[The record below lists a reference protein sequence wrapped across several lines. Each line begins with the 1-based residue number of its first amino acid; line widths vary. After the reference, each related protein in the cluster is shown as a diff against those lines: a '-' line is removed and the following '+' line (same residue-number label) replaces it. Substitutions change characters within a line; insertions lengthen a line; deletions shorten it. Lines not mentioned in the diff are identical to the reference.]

1 MGKSKAA
8 RCLLWG
14 AACVAAGLIGFT
26 VWAVKPA
33 IAPVAPPAASTFDKA
48 DIQRGEKLAAA
59 GYCVTCHTA
68 AGGKPLAG
76 GLPMVTGFGTIYSTN
91 ITPDAET
98 GIGAWSLAAFKRAMH
113 EGVGRDGS
121 HLFPAFP
128 YDRFTKTSDDDVKA
142 IYAYLMSQP
151 AVSQAPK
158 APDMPFPLNVRLL
171 QAGWKLLFFKEGR
184 YEPVA
189 HQTAEWNRGAYLAEG
204 LAHCA
209 SCHTPRNALGAEKTG
224 DASYAGAFVDG
235 WFAPALNASNNSPVP
250 WSADELYG
258 YLRKGG
264 TAYHG
269 VAAGP
274 MSHVVYQGMALVDD
288 SDVRAVAG
296 YFASIN
302 GSADK
307 KVDVTQVVGAALAR
321 SRFDASQ
328 TLERGAN
335 VYAAACAAC
344 HYNAL
349 SGPLAA
355 RPELGLKSSLSAAD
369 PTNLVNVILHGVSMK
384 EGLPDAMMPAFGG
397 ALTDADVAALAT
409 YLRKTRTDLPPWPD
423 VEQQVARQRNESHKK
438 N

>member
-8 RCLLWG
+8 RRLLWG
-14 AACVAAGLIGFT
+14 GACVVAGLVGFT
-26 VWAVKPA
+26 AWAIKPA
-33 IAPVAPPAASTFDKA
+33 IAPVTPPAPISFDTTE
-48 DIQRGEKLAAA
+48 IQRGEKLAAA

-68 AGGKPLAG
+68 AGGKPFAG
-76 GLPMVTGFGTIYSTN
+76 GLPMVTGFGTIYTTN
-91 ITPDAET
+91 ITPDAAT
-98 GIGAWSLAAFKRAMH
+98 GIGSWSLAAFTRAMH
-113 EGVGRDGS
+113 EGVARDGS

-128 YDRFTKTSDDDVKA
+128 YDRFTKTSNEDVKA
-142 IYAYLMSQP
+142 LYAYLMSQP

-184 YEPVA
+184 YEPVTT
-189 HQTAEWNRGAYLAEG
+189 QTAEWNRGAYLAEG

-224 DASYAGAFVDG
+224 DARYAGAVVDG

-250 WSADELYG
+250 WNADELYS

-288 SDVRAVAG
+288 SDVHAVAH
-296 YFASIN
+296 YFASMN
-302 GSADK
+302 GSASRN
-307 KVDVTQVVGAALAR
+307 VDVAQVVAGALAR

-328 TLERGAN
+328 TVERGAN

-349 SGPLAA
+349 SGPQAA

-369 PTNLVNVILHGVSMK
+369 PTNLVNVILHGVSLK
-384 EGLPDAMMPAFGG
+384 EGLPEAMMPAFGT
-397 ALTDADVAALAT
+397 ALTNDDIAALVT
-409 YLRKTRTDLPPWPD
+409 YLRKTRTDLPPW
-423 VEQQVARQRNESHKK
+423 QGVAQLVAKQRDDAKK